1 MQLDQVL
8 FVLFARKGLV
18 DQAVFL
24 KSSNIVLGK
33 NDNDSDEIEFRRE
46 TFRLG
51 GFQLSTTATF
61 YTSTGRWYK
70 YLMIFHSKFWF
81 PNSIPILRSIA
92 TISGYN
98 KTYFVTVYYRQE
110 GPFIKSGEN
119 GTKNI
124 SKSHYMNH
132 YN

>member
-8 FVLFARKGLV
+8 FVLFALFARKGLV

-51 GFQLSTTATF
+51 GFQLPPLHFIHPQAGGIST
-61 YTSTGRWYK
+61 
-70 YLMIFHSKFWF
+70 
-81 PNSIPILRSIA
+81 
-92 TISGYN
+92 
-98 KTYFVTVYYRQE
+98 
-110 GPFIKSGEN
+110 
-119 GTKNI
+119 
-124 SKSHYMNH
+124 
-132 YN
+132 

>member
-70 YLMIFHSKFWF
+70 YLMIFHSKF
-81 PNSIPILRSIA
+81 
-92 TISGYN
+92 
-98 KTYFVTVYYRQE
+98 
-110 GPFIKSGEN
+110 
-119 GTKNI
+119 
-124 SKSHYMNH
+124 
-132 YN
+132 